1 MKCDLKLTN
10 LIYFL
15 GYRSCWGPRTSS
27 GWGCTEKDR
36 FSTTATTAQKG
47 KQKETKD
54 QGWIEFTAQNLHWRP
69 NSIGKFFR
77 LRIKLAA

>member
-1 MKCDLKLTN
+1 MKYDLKLTN

-15 GYRSCWGPRTSS
+15 GYWSCWGPRTSS

-69 NSIGKFFR
+69 NSIGK
-77 LRIKLAA
+77 I